1 MATYNGSAFVIR
13 QLDSILRQLSAN
25 DEIIIVDDGST
36 DQTKALIEGLHD
48 SRICLYVN
56 QTNIGPIKSFERA
69 LTLAKGEIIFL
80 SDQDDIWLDG
90 KVDTI
95 LRKMQSTGSDV
106 IVHDSKVVDGD
117 LKKISDS
124 WNQHNANNLQPTVL
138 NTIVKNGFSGCMMA
152 FTSEVVQDSLPFP
165 KTIEMHDQ
173 WVALSALMHKKK
185 VTMIDDV
192 LMLFV
197 RHGDNATS
205 ITKRSFFERLKGRIN
220 TLKAVIKYK
229 SDGFFRKTMR

>member
-80 SDQDDIWLDG
+80 
-90 KVDTI
+90 
-95 LRKMQSTGSDV
+95 
-106 IVHDSKVVDGD
+106 
-117 LKKISDS
+117 
-124 WNQHNANNLQPTVL
+124 
-138 NTIVKNGFSGCMMA
+138 
-152 FTSEVVQDSLPFP
+152 
-165 KTIEMHDQ
+165 
-173 WVALSALMHKKK
+173 
-185 VTMIDDV
+185 
-192 LMLFV
+192 
-197 RHGDNATS
+197 
-205 ITKRSFFERLKGRIN
+205 
-220 TLKAVIKYK
+220 
-229 SDGFFRKTMR
+229 